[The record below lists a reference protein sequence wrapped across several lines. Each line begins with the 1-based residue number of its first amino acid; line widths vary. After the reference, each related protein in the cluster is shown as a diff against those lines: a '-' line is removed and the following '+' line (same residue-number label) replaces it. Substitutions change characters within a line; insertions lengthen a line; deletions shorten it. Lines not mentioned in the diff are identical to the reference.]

1 MTLSEYAS
9 RFIGNAYEWP
19 GFSWCEVYVQA
30 WMEYYGM
37 TEKKTFNTKTGNG
50 SLQYANGHYFYGG
63 HEFPADDWDMEV
75 IFTKK
80 VKPVQVDSVVRHRT
94 WPTWLDSGEPI
105 YFVVKAI
112 VADKAW
118 IAYKDQKRED
128 MLTSLDRLY
137 LDE

>member
-1 MTLSEYAS
+1 
-9 RFIGNAYEWP
+9 
-19 GFSWCEVYVQA
+19 
-30 WMEYYGM
+30 M
-37 TEKKTFNTKTGNG
+37 TEKMTFRVDQR
-50 SLQYANGHYFYGG
+50 SLGRDYNDYGWIVSG
-63 HEFPADDWDMEV
+63 IETVVAEGVNHFDDDKWDMEV
-75 IFTKK
+75 TFTEK
-80 VKPVQVDSVVRHRT
+80 VKPVQVDSVVRRRN

-137 LDE
+137 FDE